1 MKKSPNVYLLN
12 ILDAIKAVK
21 SFVANSTETEFKESE
36 LLIAAASYKMQIIGE
51 AASHLPKTIQEKI
64 DSPWKKMIGMR
75 HVLVHGY
82 DDVEIDILW
91 VTIKNDLKVLEKE
104 IKKYLQDHSD

>member
-1 MKKSPNVYLLN
+1 MKKSSDVYLLN
-12 ILDAIKAVK
+12 ILDAIKAIK
-21 SFVANSTETEFKESE
+21 SFISNSTETEFKESE
-36 LLIAAASYKMQIIGE
+36 LLIAGVSYKMQIIGE

-64 DSPWKKMIGMR
+64 DSPWGKIIGMR

-91 VTIKNDLKVLEKE
+91 VTVQNDLKILERQ
-104 IKKYLQDHSD
+104 IKKYLKSKA